1 MTTQTSETALKARP
15 KPYDAAICAVLVR
28 PLVNTPVTPNH
39 ITTLSL
45 VLGLAA
51 SALFAWGE
59 GAAPLW
65 AAGLVTVARFIDHAD
80 GELARQS
87 GKSSPFGAMYDSMT
101 GSGCYATMFLGM
113 GYAEWRHGAGDWVL
127 WFAVIST
134 ILIVVNMLMQIK
146 VENWSGTSPDPYPQ
160 IGRIQAE
167 DGIYLILPIIWL
179 TGTWWFFLLGTVGTI
194 IFTVINIRDLMK
206 DLRKPQG
213 QG

>member
-1 MTTQTSETALKARP
+1 MTEKAP
-15 KPYDAAICAVLVR
+15 GQSIPYDQAICAILVR

-45 VLGLAA
+45 ILGLAA
-51 SALFAWGE
+51 SALFAWGD

-65 AAGLVTVARFIDHAD
+65 AAGLVTIARFIDHMD

-87 GKSSPFGAMYDSMT
+87 GKVSTIGAMYDSMT
-101 GSGCYATMFLGM
+101 GSACYATMFLGM
-113 GYAEWRHGAGDWVL
+113 GYAEWRHRADDWVL

-134 ILIVVNMLMQIK
+134 ILIVMNMLLQTK
-146 VENWSGTSPDPYPQ
+146 VENWTGTAPDPYPQ
-160 IGRIQAE
+160 VGRFEAE

-179 TGTWWFFLLGTVGTI
+179 TGTWCFFLIGTIGTV
-194 IFTVINIRDLMK
+194 IFTMVSIRELLR
-206 DLRKPQG
+206 DLRKPEG

>member
-1 MTTQTSETALKARP
+1 MTENSPPRP
-15 KPYDAAICAVLVR
+15 KPYDQAICAVLVR

-45 VLGLAA
+45 ILGLVA

-65 AAGLVTVARFIDHAD
+65 AAGLVTIARFIDHMD

-87 GKSSPFGAMYDSMT
+87 GKVSPFGAMYDSLT
-101 GSGCYATMFLGM
+101 GSACYGTMFLGM

-127 WFAVIST
+127 WLSLVAMIFIVINM
-134 ILIVVNMLMQIK
+134 ILQFR
-146 VENWSGTSPDPYPQ
+146 VETWTGTAPDPYPQ
-160 IGRIQAE
+160 FARIQAE

-179 TGTWWFFLLGTVGTI
+179 TGTWGFFLVGTVGTL
-194 IFTVINIRDLMK
+194 IFTVININDL
-206 DLRKPQG
+206 LRKLRAPQG
-213 QG
+213 